1 MRTAIITALAL
12 MSLCACAT
20 EDLTLDGGVT
30 IELVT
35 DDAGNYLGLGGINI
49 GGVKVCTPRP
59 PMRPLLELA
68 NGRTHA
74 SAKIVNVRAG
84 DPTVVTIKLTAT
96 EGDATDELR
105 LLLKPA
111 AEEIAGRSYTGF
123 AYRYEVSCP
132 DTTPTRVIDLTHW
145 ELGGR
150 SDRLYMVPPHRLS
163 TEDPLYVGRR
173 PEFLRTPSFY
183 FQGGRHGLLVIAYEF
198 DEEAPLIYT
207 GMDKLTGRGPTQF
220 VDEVHLTGA
229 ENPHTPWRQVLLCQ
243 KPGLEGLQFADE
255 QALCQDH
262 FVAKTRAHFG
272 IPAEPTRRLCVR
284 ACEGVRPGGTCETY
298 DDVAAML
305 PEIKDLGFERVWPCS
320 IWDNSGAY
328 RDPPRP
334 NLSIMTMNISP
345 HGGGEEGLKRLCQAA
360 DALGMGVYS
369 WAPSGQLVTDS
380 LFWES
385 NPEWFP
391 KKKNGERYAY
401 GGGKLTWTDL
411 GSGYYDYALEGLKH
425 ARDIGVSGLWFDSFR
440 SVASVINYAD
450 PDHPT
455 YNITPAFA
463 RMKTL
468 LEDMDFE
475 NIYLEGAGPAGIDGY
490 PTGYFDTGGHTFYR
504 SGKYYYDIRPS
515 ETNYYFRML
524 ANYATPLVAMKY
536 SLRTYVGNAL
546 SDHPQQM
553 QRVKYANLAF
563 QATRD
568 YMRRRTLLRAGDD
581 PWRCIGTRWD
591 SEDGA
596 TTVYWPYEDIKVRL
610 ADGRTAREVVNGEVI
625 ATEAELT
632 VLRGERVYLVR

>member
-1 MRTAIITALAL
+1 MRILIVAALAL
-12 MSLCACAT
+12 MSLMTCAA
-20 EDLTLDGGVT
+20 EDLRLDGGVA

-35 DDAGNYLGLGGINI
+35 DDAGNYLGLGGISI
-49 GGVKVCTPRP
+49 GGVKVCAPRP

-74 SAKIVNVRAG
+74 SAKIIEVREG
-84 DPTVVTIKLTAT
+84 NPTVVTIRLAAT
-96 EGDATDELR
+96 EGDTTDELR
-105 LLLKPA
+105 LLLRPA
-111 AEEIAGRSYTGF
+111 VEEIAGRSYAGF

-132 DTTPTRVIDLTHW
+132 DTRPMRVIDLTHW
-145 ELGGR
+145 ELNGR

-163 TEDPLYVGRR
+163 SEDPLYVRR
-173 PEFLRTPSFY
+173 QPEFLRTPSFY
-183 FQGGRHGLLVIAYEF
+183 FQGGRLGCLVIAYEF

-220 VDEVHLTGA
+220 VDEVYLTGA
-229 ENPHTPWRQVLLCQ
+229 EDPHTPWRQVMLCP
-243 KPGLEGLQFADE
+243 KAGLEGLQFADE

-262 FVAKTRAHFG
+262 FTAKVRAHFG
-272 IPAEPTRRLCVR
+272 IPPEPTRRLCVR
-284 ACEGVRPGGTCETY
+284 ACEHVQKGSTYETY
-298 DDVAAML
+298 DDVATML
-305 PEIKDLGFERVWPCS
+305 PEAKELGFERVWPCS

-334 NLSIMTMNISP
+334 NLSILTMNISP
-345 HGGGEEGLKRLCQAA
+345 HAGGEEALKRLCQAA
-360 DALGMGVYS
+360 DALGMGIYS

-380 LFWES
+380 TFWTS

-391 KKKNGERYAY
+391 KKKDGERYAY
-401 GGGKLTWTDL
+401 SGGKLTWTDL
-411 GSGYYDYALEGLKH
+411 NSGYYDYAQEGLRH
-425 ARDIGVSGLWFDSFR
+425 AREIGVSGLWFDSFR

-475 NIYLEGAGPAGIDGY
+475 NIYLEGAGPAGIDAY
-490 PTGYFDTGGHTFYR
+490 PSRNLVTGGYKDYR
-504 SGKYYYDIRPS
+504 AGPYRTHIRPI
-515 ETNYYFRML
+515 ERNCYYRML
-524 ANYATPLVAMKY
+524 ANYSTPLLAMKY
-536 SLRTYVGNAL
+536 TLRTYRYSAL
-546 SDHPQQM
+546 TDHPDLMQQV
-553 QRVKYANLAF
+553 RYANLAF

-568 YMRRRTLLRAGDD
+568 YMHRRTLLRAGDD

-596 TTVYWPYEDIKVRL
+596 TTVYWPYEDVRVRL
-610 ADGRTAREVVNGEVI
+610 ADGRSAREVVNDEAI